1 MTIIQIFMILILVYT
16 STLLVEIYYSTTQVN
31 KDNSTITW
39 PQIAIKSL
47 LTTLLAAMFLF
58 GYDFILNKAAGAA
71 SSD

>member
-31 KDNSTITW
+31 KDKTTITW

-47 LTTLLAAMFLF
+47 LTSLLAAMFLF
-58 GYDFILNKAAGAA
+58 GYGFLTNAGA
-71 SSD
+71 SE

>member
-1 MTIIQIFMILILVYT
+1 MSIIEIFMILILVYA

-31 KDNSTITW
+31 KDQSKITW

-47 LTTLLAAMFLF
+47 LTTILAAMFLF
-58 GYDFILNKAAGAA
+58 GHHFIMNKGEG

>member
-1 MTIIQIFMILILVYT
+1 MTIIQIFMILVLVYA

-58 GYDFILNKAAGAA
+58 GYDFAINRSAGGS